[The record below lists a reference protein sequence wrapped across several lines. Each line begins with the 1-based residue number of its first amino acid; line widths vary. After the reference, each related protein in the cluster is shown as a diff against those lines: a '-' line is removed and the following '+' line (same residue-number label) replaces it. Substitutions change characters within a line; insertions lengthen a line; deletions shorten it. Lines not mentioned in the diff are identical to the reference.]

1 MQTIYKRTKY
11 IDIIF
16 DGGIIVDKDH
26 IADILIDDD
35 EQREQ
40 RLHELLRARRSLNI
54 NTELSKTSTFANR
67 MADRM
72 AKFAGSWSF
81 LIYFT
86 VAVLAYAI
94 INTTILMT
102 KPFDPY
108 PYIFLNLVLACV
120 SSVQAPIIMMSQNR
134 ESQKDRLRAENDYL
148 INLKAEIIL
157 EDLHMK
163 IDDLLDEQKRL
174 KKQMNDI
181 IININDRNGIAAYP
195 DGSMRGEINGEIN
208 TRGEKPGIQHRDH
221 RTH

>member
-1 MQTIYKRTKY
+1 M
-11 IDIIF
+11 
-16 DGGIIVDKDH
+16 DKDQ

-40 RLHELLRARRSLNI
+40 RLHDLLKARRSLNI
-54 NTELSKTSTFANR
+54 NTELSKTSTFGNR

-81 LIYFT
+81 LIYFG
-86 VAVLAYAI
+86 VAVAAYAI
-94 INTTILMT
+94 VNTTIIMT

-120 SSVQAPIIMMSQNR
+120 ASMQAPLIMMSQNR

-148 INLKAEIIL
+148 VNLKSEIIL

-163 IDDLLDEQKRL
+163 IDELLDDQKRL
-174 KKQMNDI
+174 KKQVNDI
-181 IININDRNGIAAYP
+181 IININDTKRVFDTK
-195 DGSMRGEINGEIN
+195 DGVTRGEINGKIN
-208 TRGEKPGIQHRDH
+208 TGGEKPGVQHRDH